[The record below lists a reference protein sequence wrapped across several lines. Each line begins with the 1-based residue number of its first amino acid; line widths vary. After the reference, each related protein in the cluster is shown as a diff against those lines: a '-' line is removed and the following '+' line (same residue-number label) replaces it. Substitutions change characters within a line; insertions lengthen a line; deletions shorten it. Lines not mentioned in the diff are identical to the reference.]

1 MSSSE
6 TLVLAFGGRPET
18 AAAIR
23 PLADATGAQVVTVT
37 LDLGQGEDLAQ
48 ISAEALAAG
57 AVRAHVV
64 DARERFGAEVLQ
76 PALRAGA
83 TSEVAGIRAAALAR
97 PVVAAVLAEVAA
109 MERAT
114 RVAHGATGTD
124 RKALNRLLHDLN
136 PALSVVPLPSHG
148 ARDAAAPR
156 IAANLWG
163 RTVVLA
169 PPADLWTTLPPSL
182 FARTSEPAACAA
194 HEAVVDLTFE
204 RGQPVAVNGIAM
216 TFAEIVEVVDTIAGD
231 HAVGRT
237 EVMEGSPAAR
247 RREVVEAP
255 AALTLAAALADL
267 ERAALDPDTA
277 ALKRQILPHYTAFI
291 DEGGWFSPARRACDA
306 LLESAATAISGTVR
320 VMLFRGAC
328 RVVGRQIDASAGTGL
343 LTSGAA
349 SAI

>member
-1 MSSSE
+1 MPSVD
-6 TLVLAFGGRPET
+6 TLVLALSGRAGAADAIGPL
-18 AAAIR
+18 AAA
-23 PLADATGAQVVTVT
+23 TGSQVVTVS

-48 ISAEALAAG
+48 VSAEALAAG

-64 DARERFGAEVLQ
+64 DARERFGADVLQ

-83 TSEVAGIRAAALAR
+83 TSDDAGIRAAALAR

-109 MERAT
+109 MERAS
-114 RVAHGATGTD
+114 RIAHGATGAD
-124 RKALNRLLHDLN
+124 RKALNRLLRDLD
-136 PALSVVPLPSHG
+136 PGLVVVPLPAAP
-148 ARDAAAPR
+148 ARDSNAPR

-163 RTVVLA
+163 RTVVLP

-182 FARTSEPAACAA
+182 YARTSEPAACAA

-216 TFAEIVEVVDTIAGD
+216 TFSEIVEVVDTIAGD

-237 EVMEGSPAAR
+237 EVMEGTLAAR
-247 RREVVEAP
+247 RREIVEAP
-255 AALTLAAALADL
+255 AAVTLATALADL

-277 ALKRQILPHYTAFI
+277 ALKRQILPHYTSLI
-291 DEGGWFSPARRACDA
+291 DDGGWFSPARRSCDA
-306 LLESAATAISGTVR
+306 LLESAAAAISGTVR

-328 RVVGRQIDASAGTGL
+328 RVVGRQVGAPGAVGAL
-343 LTSGAA
+343 ASGAA